1 MYDTEA
7 LESLILVLGG
17 FLIVVAVILLIWA
30 IFYIIG
36 MWKLYVKMGQPG
48 WKAIIPFYSSWTLVE
63 MAGLNWYWFLLI
75 IANVVLAYL
84 DMSGLGSILSFIAN
98 LNICYNLQK
107 KFNKSQGWFI
117 ASIFFNAITLPLLGY
132 SSNDQVDSSVI
143 VSQNGIFDAK
153 KASNGPVN
161 SGQQVTPQPVVT
173 PETKNTDN
181 QDNNGIN

>member
-1 MYDTEA
+1 
-7 LESLILVLGG
+7 
-17 FLIVVAVILLIWA
+17 
-30 IFYIIG
+30 
-36 MWKLYVKMGQPG
+36 
-48 WKAIIPFYSSWTLVE
+48 
-63 MAGLNWYWFLLI
+63 
-75 IANVVLAYL
+75 
-84 DMSGLGSILSFIAN
+84 MSGLGSILSFIAN